1 MKFNI
6 KKINLVAFSLPPILT
21 SIISTVHII
30 TWWGLSNPLIWAI
43 FLAFVIE
50 IGALSSLAALTTL
63 DSKNKTT
70 IMIIFGLIT
79 LMQII
84 GNVYFSY
91 EYIATQL
98 ISNPEFLTNWINLT
112 EPIFSLFMSVSVASM
127 HRVLAYVAG
136 MLLPLISLSFLH
148 ILVNYVQKTKN
159 IEIKTIEQE
168 SVYTQPVIEHIVEQ
182 KEQTSEKTVKKQVKN
197 KKNKSQVK
205 PKTKKKKNESSLEE
219 PIYVIEEVSEEV
231 QTEPIITR
239 DKQFTYVDSQNLQD
253 KKPIKRPIS

>member
-6 KKINLVAFSLPPILT
+6 KKINLIAFSLPPILT

-30 TWWGLSNPLIWAI
+30 TWWGLSNPLIWAV

-98 ISNPEFLTNWINLT
+98 VKNPEFLTNWINLT
-112 EPIFSLFMSVSVASM
+112 EPIFSLFMSVSIASM

-136 MLLPLISLSFLH
+136 MLLPLVSLSFLH

-159 IEIKTIEQE
+159 EEIKKVESE
-168 SVYTQPVIEHIVEQ
+168 SVYTSPVSESVIIE
-182 KEQTSEKTVKKQVKN
+182 KEDKIEKPVKKTVKN

-205 PKTKKKKNESSLEE
+205 PKNKKKLIEDVVEE
-219 PIYVIEEVSEEV
+219 PIYVLEETPEESQIEPV
-231 QTEPIITR
+231 ITR
-239 DKQFTYVDSQNLQD
+239 DNKFTYVEPQNLQD
-253 KKPIKRPIS
+253 KKPTKRPIS